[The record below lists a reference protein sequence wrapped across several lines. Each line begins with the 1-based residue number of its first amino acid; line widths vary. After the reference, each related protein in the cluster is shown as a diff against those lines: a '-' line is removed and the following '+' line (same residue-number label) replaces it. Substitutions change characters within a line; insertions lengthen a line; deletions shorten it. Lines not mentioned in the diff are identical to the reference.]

1 MSIAR
6 IGGLGPREIDFKPG
20 KTEAEGGF
28 GARLQSYLEQ
38 LNASQ
43 QVADRAARQ
52 LAVGQSHNLHETMIA
67 LEKADI
73 QFRLAMAVRNKVI
86 SAYQEIMRMQ
96 F

>member
-1 MSIAR
+1 VSISR
-6 IGGLGPREIDFKPG
+6 VIGLGVQNPAAAQPGRTGGDFG
-20 KTEAEGGF
+20 L
-28 GARLQSYLEQ
+28 RLQRYLEQ
-38 LNASQ
+38 LNAGQ
-43 QVADRAARQ
+43 TGADTAARK
-52 LAVGQSHNLHETMIA
+52 LASGQTHYLHETMIA

>member
-1 MSIAR
+1 LSISR
-6 IGGLGPREIDFKPG
+6 VIGLGVKDFAPTQPG
-20 KTEAEGGF
+20 QTRGDF
-28 GARLQSYLEQ
+28 GVRLQRYLEQ
-38 LNASQ
+38 LNAG
-43 QVADRAARQ
+43 QVGADTAARK
-52 LAVGQSHNLHETMIA
+52 LATGQTHYLHETMIA

>member
-1 MSIAR
+1 MSISR
-6 IGGLGPREIDFKPG
+6 ITDLGPKNLDFKPTQTNG
-20 KTEAEGGF
+20 DF
-28 GARLQSYLEQ
+28 GLRLQRYLEQ
-38 LNASQ
+38 LNAG
-43 QVADRAARQ
+43 QVQADSAAQ
-52 LAVGQSHNLHETMIA
+52 NLAVGRTQHLHETMIS

>member
-1 MSIAR
+1 VSIAR
-6 IGGLGPREIDFKPG
+6 IGGFGPREFDVKPG
-20 KTEAEGGF
+20 KSEAQGGF
-28 GARLQSYLEQ
+28 DARLQSYLEQ
-38 LNASQ
+38 LDASQ
-43 QVADRAARQ
+43 QVANRAARQ
-52 LAVGQSHNLHETMIA
+52 LAVGQSHYLHETMIA